1 MSASI
6 AAAAA
11 LSEESSVLFEQLE
24 TLLDSEVVQY
34 STKDYLSDVVA
45 ATTTATA
52 TTLLLHKT
60 TSQPR
65 KSTSSTSTSTN
76 TFSAPFGVVHTN
88 DNNNCKYDG
97 EEVTM
102 FVDEDKENVYR
113 TPTTTSSSLPAST
126 PTFSFPS
133 NSSATTPTPTGSMLA
148 VAAAARTCSRKA
160 WKRKQKAVNWRAR
173 VCEWFYQG
181 KIRSGTTQCCDV
193 IYAMRILFD
202 LFQCNSDSYFLELR
216 RRI

>member
-11 LSEESSVLFEQLE
+11 AALSEEGSVLFEQLQ

-45 ATTTATA
+45 ATSTPA

-65 KSTSSTSTSTN
+65 TSTSTSTN
-76 TFSAPFGVVHTN
+76 TTSSTFSAPFGVVHTN

-97 EEVTM
+97 EDDATM

-113 TPTTTSSSLPAST
+113 TTTTTPSSLPAST

-148 VAAAARTCSRKA
+148 VAAAARTCSRTA

-181 KIRSGTTQCCDV
+181 KIRSGTTLCCDV
-193 IYAMRILFD
+193 SF
-202 LFQCNSDSYFLELR
+202 YFLELR

>member
-11 LSEESSVLFEQLE
+11 AALSEEGSVLFEQLQ

-45 ATTTATA
+45 ATRTTTTTPA

-65 KSTSSTSTSTN
+65 TSTSTSTN
-76 TFSAPFGVVHTN
+76 TTSSTFSAPFGVVHTN

-97 EEVTM
+97 EDDATM

-113 TPTTTSSSLPAST
+113 TTTTTPSSLPAST

-148 VAAAARTCSRKA
+148 VAAAARTCSRTA

-181 KIRSGTTQCCDV
+181 KIRSGIT
-193 IYAMRILFD
+193 
-202 LFQCNSDSYFLELR
+202 
-216 RRI
+216 

>member
-11 LSEESSVLFEQLE
+11 AALSEEGSVLFEQLQ

-45 ATTTATA
+45 ATSTPA

-60 TSQPR
+60 TSQPYT
-65 KSTSSTSTSTN
+65 STSSTSTSTN
-76 TFSAPFGVVHTN
+76 IFSSVPFGVVHTN

-97 EEVTM
+97 EDDATM

-113 TPTTTSSSLPAST
+113 TTTTTPSSLPAST

-148 VAAAARTCSRKA
+148 VAAAARTCSRTA

-181 KIRSGTTQCCDV
+181 KIRSGIT
-193 IYAMRILFD
+193 
-202 LFQCNSDSYFLELR
+202 
-216 RRI
+216 